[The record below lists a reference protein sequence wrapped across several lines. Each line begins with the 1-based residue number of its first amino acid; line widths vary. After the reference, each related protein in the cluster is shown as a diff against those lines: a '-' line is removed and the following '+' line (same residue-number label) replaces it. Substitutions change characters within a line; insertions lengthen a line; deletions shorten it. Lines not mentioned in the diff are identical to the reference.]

1 VGIIRTREPTA
12 RTKVEGMDHMAQID
26 NRYAAGFGSRA
37 GVAVDEGLR
46 AYMLRVYNYM
56 AGGVFLTG
64 LVAYVIF
71 TYSVT
76 SDPALAASTGGKVM
90 ALHRGM
96 YLTAFGQ
103 AIFASPLMWV
113 LMFAPLGFVFFL
125 SWRIY
130 KMSVGAAQLAFWLF
144 AAVMGASLSSIFLRY
159 TATSITQVFF
169 VTAAAFG
176 ALSIYGYTTQRDLSG
191 WGSFLIMGVI
201 GILIAGLLNIW
212 LQSGA
217 LQFAISVIG
226 VLVFAG
232 LTAYDTQQIKDNYY
246 SVMGD
251 ATAAAKASIMGA
263 LNLYLDFINMFVMM
277 LQLFGNRE

>member
-1 VGIIRTREPTA
+1 
-12 RTKVEGMDHMAQID
+12 MDQMAQID
-26 NRYAAGFGSRA
+26 NRYAGRVGARTD
-37 GVAVDEGLR
+37 VAVDEGLR

-96 YLTAFGQ
+96 YLTSFGQ

-144 AAVMGASLSSIFLRY
+144 AAVMGASLSSIFLRF

-201 GILIAGLLNIW
+201 GILVAGLVNIW

-251 ATAAAKASIMGA
+251 ATATAKVAIMGA